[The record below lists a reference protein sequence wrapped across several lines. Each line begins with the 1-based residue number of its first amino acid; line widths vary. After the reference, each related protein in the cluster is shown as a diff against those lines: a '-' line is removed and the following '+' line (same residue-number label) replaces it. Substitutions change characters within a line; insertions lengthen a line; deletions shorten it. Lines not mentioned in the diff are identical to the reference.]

1 MLKTTLLL
9 SLFFSFSVRADM
21 GAAEQQGLQDTQGLL
36 RSKSQREEY
45 FKKDAKA
52 KEMGDK
58 VQTLTGSGADQEQVY
73 DLAAQIMEKITKES
87 NGDPAKMQKLLEDAQ
102 KNPQAFYDRY
112 FSAEQKAQVRDVA
125 NKIQKKGAAV
135 GPAAR

>member
-1 MLKTTLLL
+1 
-9 SLFFSFSVRADM
+9 M
-21 GAAEQQGLQDTQGLL
+21 GAAEQQGLQETQGLL

-58 VQTLTGSGADQEQVY
+58 VQSLTGSGAEQEQVY
-73 DLAAQIMEKITKES
+73 DLAAQVMEKIAKES
-87 NGDPAKMQKLLEDAQ
+87 NGDPAKMQKLLDEAQ

-112 FSAEQKAQVRDVA
+112 FSAEQKAKVREVA
-125 NKIQKKGAAV
+125 NKIEKKGAV
-135 GPAAR
+135 GPAPH

>member
-1 MLKTTLLL
+1 MLKLALLL
-9 SLFFSFSVRADM
+9 SLSISFSARADM
-21 GAAEQQGLQDTQGLL
+21 GAAEQQGLQETQGLL

-58 VQTLTGSGADQEQVY
+58 VQSLTGSGAEQEQVY
-73 DLAAQIMEKITKES
+73 DLAAQVMEKIAKES
-87 NGDPAKMQKLLEDAQ
+87 NGDPAKMQKLLDEAQ

-112 FSAEQKAQVRDVA
+112 FSAEQKAKVREVA
-125 NKIQKKGAAV
+125 NKIEKKGAV
-135 GPAAR
+135 GPAPH